1 MATRISPIGLKK
13 HLDRTY
19 NITDNARL
27 RVLLIRSGNNVAA
40 NILTAAT
47 LADISTLNECR
58 DATYAAVTPTGIAFD
73 DSGTNTVD
81 ILCDEMEFTNT
92 GDHSADSIVGCL
104 VCIYTGSTQSAW
116 IPLAWH
122 EFSTATTLDGTTE
135 PLDFAENKLATFSY
149 TVNNGGRPFSSGV
162 MALLN
167 QTINPTTANKV
178 KALLVTADTTAMA
191 GDAANPADITLGETD
206 DGGYSRQSLTS
217 VAWTISS
224 NVVALDAAD
233 TSWAMDGDATDP
245 ITKLLHVL
253 SVDGTDANDLLL
265 SCQPL
270 KREWTPAAGT
280 RDLRFP
286 ATGLLKFTL

>member
-1 MATRISPIGLKK
+1 MTTRISPIGLKA

-19 NITDNARL
+19 DITDAGLL

-47 LADISTLNECR
+47 LANISTLNECR
-58 DATYAAVTPTGIAFD
+58 DSGYAAVTPTGIAFSD
-73 DSGTNTVD
+73 AGSNT
-81 ILCDEMEFTNT
+81 ITISCDEMEFNNA
-92 GDHSADSIVGCL
+92 GDQSADSIVGAL

-116 IPLAWH
+116 IPFAWH
-122 EFSTATTLDGTTE
+122 EFGTATTLDGTTE
-135 PLDFAENKLATFSY
+135 PLDFAGDVLATFSY
-149 TVNNGGRPFSSGV
+149 TTNNGGRPYSSGV
-162 MALLN
+162 LALFN

-191 GDAANPADITLGETD
+191 GDAANPADITLSETD

-253 SVDGTDANDLLL
+253 VVDGTDANDLLL

-270 KREWTPAAGT
+270 KRDWTPAAGS
-280 RDLRFP
+280 RDLRYP